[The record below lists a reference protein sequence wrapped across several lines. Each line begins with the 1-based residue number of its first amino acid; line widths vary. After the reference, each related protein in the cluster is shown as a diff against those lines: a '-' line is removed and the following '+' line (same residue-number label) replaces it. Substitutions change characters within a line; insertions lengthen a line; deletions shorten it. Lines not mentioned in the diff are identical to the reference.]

1 MNMKKLKQE
10 EFIKKANIHYNNK
23 YDYSKVDYVNSQTK
37 VCIICPEHG
46 EFWQT
51 PNQHLS
57 KSGGGCPKC
66 KSKFPI
72 FCKDD
77 FIRESSKIHNNK
89 YDYSKVDYVN
99 SQTKVCIICPE
110 HGEFWQTP
118 YDHIWAKNDCP
129 LCAKENVIKKQ
140 TKSLSDFIIQ
150 ARQIHGYKY
159 DYSKVEYKSNKKK
172 VCIIDIESGNEFW
185 QTPLNHLKGFGYN
198 GRNKRN
204 LSKEEYISKA
214 KEIYGDLYDYTNID
228 YYGLRK
234 DITIY
239 CNHKDENGIEH
250 GYFTV
255 NARRHLT
262 GSCCPLCS
270 GSSYEKLISNELHKN
285 DINFIYECGKRKLKC
300 INNLFLDF
308 YIADKRLA
316 IECQGKQHFQYNP
329 FFHIDKTEENFK
341 DNDIKKYKLCK
352 DNGIELIYFI
362 PYDYEKYGNDFYKDK
377 KCFKDIN
384 DLIKYIKLKK

>member
-1 MNMKKLKQE
+1 MSSKHNILVSME
-10 EFIKKANIHYNNK
+10 EGVEA
-23 YDYSKVDYVNSQTK
+23 
-37 VCIICPEHG
+37 PL
-46 EFWQT
+46 W
-51 PNQHLS
+51 LS
-57 KSGGGCPKC
+57 KIEPFIQDVLESLNV
-66 KSKFPI
+66 SFWEVSVL

-89 YDYSKVDYVN
+89 YDYSKVNYVN

-228 YYGLRK
+228 Y
-234 DITIY
+234 
-239 CNHKDENGIEH
+239 
-250 GYFTV
+250 
-255 NARRHLT
+255 
-262 GSCCPLCS
+262 
-270 GSSYEKLISNELHKN
+270 
-285 DINFIYECGKRKLKC
+285 
-300 INNLFLDF
+300 
-308 YIADKRLA
+308 
-316 IECQGKQHFQYNP
+316 
-329 FFHIDKTEENFK
+329 
-341 DNDIKKYKLCK
+341 
-352 DNGIELIYFI
+352 
-362 PYDYEKYGNDFYKDK
+362 
-377 KCFKDIN
+377 
-384 DLIKYIKLKK
+384 